1 MYYKRVACFGAVKQD
16 KLIACSCVYEC
27 ALAPRFSSFFPFIHS
42 SVRSFIH
49 SLNSFHFRFVL
60 ITKFQHDC
68 MTVWQTRRS
77 ILQPTKSS
85 FDLTFY
91 KCARKLC
98 TEFASFF
105 TVGFL
110 TFSFSFRFR
119 SAAFFPFLSIS
130 NWWITDS
137 SIFVPLEK
145 NVCCKILWITHD
157 VKHNSVWFCLL
168 STFLRWRIQFVDF
181 CCFCL
186 SFHCSFHRSMDSSKE
201 SLNQHDE
208 QLFIPI
214 IHVVLQFCHIIKSP
228 KGGQCFFFDATARK
242 EAVHSHQ
249 FALLLSRQLD
259 CSFVWNRTYIFVGPN
274 EEALIWYWALNFFH
288 TIISFLKIRRIQL
301 ASSQRTQFWLNECVR
316 G

>member
-105 TVGFL
+105 TVGFFNFQ
-110 TFSFSFRFR
+110 FSFSISWLLSVSIHFKLVNNWLFDFRTTR
-119 SAAFFPFLSIS
+119 
-130 NWWITDS
+130 
-137 SIFVPLEK
+137 K
-145 NVCCKILWITHD
+145 K
-157 VKHNSVWFCLL
+157 CLL
-168 STFLRWRIQFVDF
+168 QNFV
-181 CCFCL
+181 
-186 SFHCSFHRSMDSSKE
+186 
-201 SLNQHDE
+201 N
-208 QLFIPI
+208 
-214 IHVVLQFCHIIKSP
+214 
-228 KGGQCFFFDATARK
+228 
-242 EAVHSHQ
+242 HSWCQ
-249 FALLLSRQLD
+249 
-259 CSFVWNRTYIFVGPN
+259 T
-274 EEALIWYWALNFFH
+274 
-288 TIISFLKIRRIQL
+288 
-301 ASSQRTQFWLNECVR
+301 
-316 G
+316 